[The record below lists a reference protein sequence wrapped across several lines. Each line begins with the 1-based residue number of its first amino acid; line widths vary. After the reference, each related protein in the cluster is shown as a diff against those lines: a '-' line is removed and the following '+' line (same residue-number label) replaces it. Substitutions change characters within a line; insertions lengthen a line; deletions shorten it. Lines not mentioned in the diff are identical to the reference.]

1 MKEVPMT
8 LRQVIGILSAHD
20 SFRIYIGDFDGQP
33 YCTEQPW
40 RTEFHVKDFPEQL
53 LDYEVDYITYD
64 SENYG
69 DCIYMCIILKE
80 G

>member
-1 MKEVPMT
+1 MKLT
-8 LRQVIGILSAHD
+8 LRQVRDILSVGD
-20 SFRIYIGDFDGQP
+20 SFRIYINDFDGEP
-33 YCTEQPW
+33 YCAERSW
-40 RTEFHVKDFPEQL
+40 RTEFYSKDFPEQL

-80 G
+80 R